1 MRVYSTKTLAG
12 LAVLKW
18 HRVGVYAV
26 GFADISVG
34 AAPKDMSMHR
44 EGEDMDAITTKGAGV
59 EDVDRVE
66 DFMKRLERQRE
77 EKVREKHW
85 IVAGGKDGKVSL
97 WEIY

>member
-1 MRVYSTKTLAG
+1 MRIYSTKTLTE

-26 GFADISVG
+26 DFADISVR
-34 AAPKDMSMHR
+34 AAPKDMFMRR
-44 EGEDMDAITTKGAGV
+44 EGEEMDAITTKGAGV
-59 EDVDRVE
+59 GDVDRVE
-66 DFMKRLERQRE
+66 DFMKRLEWQRE
-77 EKVREKHW
+77 GKVREKHW

>member
-1 MRVYSTKTLAG
+1 MRVYSTKTLTE

-18 HRVGVYAV
+18 HRVGVYTV
-26 GFADISVG
+26 DFADMSVG

-44 EGEDMDAITTKGAGV
+44 EGEEMDAITTGAGV

-66 DFMKRLERQRE
+66 DFMKRLERQRK

>member
-1 MRVYSTKTLAG
+1 MRIYSTKTLTE

-26 GFADISVG
+26 DFADISVR
-34 AAPKDMSMHR
+34 AAPKDMFMRR
-44 EGEDMDAITTKGAGV
+44 EGEEMDAITTKGAGV

>member
-1 MRVYSTKTLAG
+1 MRIYSTKTLTE

-26 GFADISVG
+26 DFADISVR
-34 AAPKDMSMHR
+34 AAPKDMFMRR
-44 EGEDMDAITTKGAGV
+44 EGEEMDAITTKGAGV
-59 EDVDRVE
+59 GDVDRVE

-77 EKVREKHW
+77 GKVREKHW

>member
-1 MRVYSTKTLAG
+1 MRVYSTKTLTE

-26 GFADISVG
+26 GFADISVR
-34 AAPKDMSMHR
+34 AAPKDMFMHR
-44 EGEDMDAITTKGAGV
+44 EGEEMDAIMTKGAGV

-77 EKVREKHW
+77 GKVLEKHW

>member
-1 MRVYSTKTLAG
+1 MRIYSTKPLTE

-26 GFADISVG
+26 DFADISVR
-34 AAPKDMSMHR
+34 AAPKDMFMRR
-44 EGEDMDAITTKGAGV
+44 EGEEMDAITTKGAGV

-77 EKVREKHW
+77 EKVGEKHW

>member
-1 MRVYSTKTLAG
+1 MRVYSTKNLAE

-18 HRVGVYAV
+18 HRVGVYTV
-26 GFADISVG
+26 DFADISVG
-34 AAPKDMSMHR
+34 AAPKDISMHR
-44 EGEDMDAITTKGAGV
+44 EGEGMDAITTKGAGV
-59 EDVDRVE
+59 EGVDRVE
-66 DFMKRLERQRE
+66 DYMKRLERQRE

>member
-1 MRVYSTKTLAG
+1 M
-12 LAVLKW
+12 LKW

-26 GFADISVG
+26 DFADISVG
-34 AAPKDMSMHR
+34 VAPKDMSMHR
-44 EGEDMDAITTKGAGV
+44 EGEGVDTITTKDAGV
-59 EDVDRVE
+59 GDVDRVE

-77 EKVREKHW
+77 EQVREKHW

>member
-1 MRVYSTKTLAG
+1 MRVYSTKTLAE

-26 GFADISVG
+26 DFADISVG

-44 EGEDMDAITTKGAGV
+44 GEGMDAITTKGAGV
-59 EDVDRVE
+59 EDVE
-66 DFMKRLERQRE
+66 DFMKKLERQRE